1 MKLNNVIINGKTLDE
16 YMAQEKAAGRAIRVK
31 EGKQVHR
38 FGESFLKDCDVTGE
52 EGMILYVS
60 EATLMKDGR
69 EITMHGRIVYSNGE
83 WYENARKVI

>member
-1 MKLNNVIINGKTLDE
+1 MKLNNVIINGRTLNE

-31 EGKQVHR
+31 EGRQVHR
-38 FGESFLKDCDVTGE
+38 FGESFLKDCDVTAE

-60 EATLMKDGR
+60 EATLIKDGR
-69 EITMHGRIVYSNGE
+69 EITLHGRIVYHDGE